1 VASRSTSSSSQRN
14 SIPRVKPVRVV
25 LIEDNDVFR
34 DALGLLFD
42 LRDDIT
48 VVASLG
54 DGSEA
59 VGVCASLAPD
69 VAVIDYRLPGLDG
82 VEVAHAI
89 RYACPDVAL
98 ICLTAEVD
106 EPAARALREAGVG
119 ECVTKDEPFED
130 IVAAIKRAAER

>member
-1 VASRSTSSSSQRN
+1 M
-14 SIPRVKPVRVV
+14 KPVRVV

-42 LRDDIT
+42 LQDD
-48 VVASLG
+48 VALVASLG

-59 VGVCASLAPD
+59 VGVCARLAPD

-82 VEVAHAI
+82 VEVAQAI

-98 ICLTAEVD
+98 VCLTAEVD
-106 EPAARALREAGVG
+106 EPAAEALRAAGVS
-119 ECVTKDEPFED
+119 ECVTKDEPFEN
-130 IVAAIKRAAER
+130 ILAAIKRAGAR

>member
-1 VASRSTSSSSQRN
+1 ME
-14 SIPRVKPVRVV
+14 PVRVV

-34 DALGLLFD
+34 DALALLFD
-42 LRDDIT
+42 LRDDVL

-59 VGVCASLAPD
+59 VGVCARLAPD

-82 VEVAHAI
+82 VEVAAAI
-89 RYACPDVAL
+89 CYACPEVAL

-106 EPAARALREAGVG
+106 EPAAEALREAGVG
-119 ECVTKDEPFED
+119 ECVTKDEPFEA
-130 IVAAIKRAAER
+130 IVAAIKRAAA